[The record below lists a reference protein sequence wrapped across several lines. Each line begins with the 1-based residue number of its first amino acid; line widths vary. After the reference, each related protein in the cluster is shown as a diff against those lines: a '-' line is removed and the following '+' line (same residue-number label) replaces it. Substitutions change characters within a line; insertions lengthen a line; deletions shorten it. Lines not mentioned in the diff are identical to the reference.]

1 MKKILF
7 LLILVAFKSFAALEG
22 TFEGLTCQ
30 SYNDNAMW
38 GTYNYKFSG
47 DFVETY
53 IQYYEDE
60 SCSKRLDQTAD
71 HSRGNYMVT
80 SAKLGIEEVYKVTIT
95 YNKSNCI
102 KRLRMSVIGNTLN
115 VWDHNNDHLGTY
127 QRHTN
132 AK

>member
-1 MKKILF
+1 MKKIFF
-7 LLILVAFKSFAALEG
+7 LLSLVAFNSFASLDG

-30 SYNDNAMW
+30 SYNDNAIW

-60 SCSKRLDQTAD
+60 ACSKRLAQTAD

-80 SAKLGIEEVYKVTIT
+80 SAKLGPEEIYKVTIT
-95 YNKSNCI
+95 YNNANGI
-102 KRLRMSVIGNTLN
+102 KRLRLSVIGDTLN

-127 QRHTN
+127 QRYAN
-132 AK
+132 AQ